1 MRRSTIGSSAIILIA
16 LGFALSAC
24 TKQSS
29 QDTTTVTASSTT
41 SSPDALSTAGV
52 APSATDSAAIAAA
65 SPAEIAAASPASVAV
80 ASPGAAPNAAAMS
93 RVKFTDIKGVDGE
106 TAIKELAALG
116 VFDSSSG
123 RFRPHDPLRRALYVE
138 WLVKAN
144 NIYVG
149 ATNNPSLRIRLA
161 EPGATP
167 TFVDVGP
174 SLAEFKYI
182 QGMADAGLLQGY
194 DKTHFKPNKL
204 LSREELLAILI
215 QRNMNGNAGN
225 DYTKISLDDLVGY
238 ISDAAQLSK
247 VYRALINED
256 HWNQGNIA
264 RIFGTI
270 KVLHPQQNAT
280 REEAAVALEQFTGL
294 FGRGTALSA
303 KDALK

>member
-1 MRRSTIGSSAIILIA
+1 MYRSTVGSGAVILIA

-29 QDTTTVTASSTT
+29 QDTTTVAASST
-41 SSPDALSTAGV
+41 SSPDSLSTAGV

-65 SPAEIAAASPASVAV
+65 SPVSVAVASPVSVAV
-80 ASPGAAPNAAAMS
+80 ASPGAAPSAAAMS
-93 RVKFTDIKGVDGE
+93 QVTFTDIKGVDGE
-106 TAIKELAALG
+106 MAIKELAALG

-123 RFRPHDPLRRALYVE
+123 QFHPHDPIPRSLYVE

-182 QGMADAGLLQGY
+182 QGMADAGLLDGY
-194 DKTHFKPNKL
+194 DKTHFKPHKL
-204 LSREELLAILI
+204 LSREELLAILVK
-215 QRNMNGNAGN
+215 RNMNGNAGT
-225 DYTKISLDDLVGY
+225 DYTKISVDDLVGY
-238 ISDAAQLSK
+238 ISDAAQISK
-247 VYRALINED
+247 VYRGLINED
-256 HWNQGNIA
+256 HWNQGNVA
-264 RIFGTI
+264 RIFGAI
-270 KVLHPQQNAT
+270 KVLHPRQNAT
-280 REEAAVALEQFTGL
+280 REEAAVALETFTGL
-294 FGRGTALSA
+294 FGRGTKLSA
-303 KDALK
+303 KDAL